1 MKASFCTSR
10 ILDVQEDAFMLSK
23 NSNIYIAGHRGMVG
37 SSIHNKLIE
46 YGYTNFVTR
55 TSKELDLT
63 VQADVDKFFAEE
75 RPEVVVLAAAKVG
88 GIMANIESPAVFLY
102 DNLMIQNNVIN
113 CAYKYGVKKLLFLG
127 SSCIYPRLA
136 PQPMKEEYLMD
147 GKVEPTNEGYA
158 IAKIAGMK
166 LCEMYNRQ
174 YGTDYIS
181 VMPCNLFG
189 YNDNFEKT
197 RSHVVAAT
205 IRKFHEA
212 KMNNLPEVVIWGTG
226 NARRELLFTDDMADA
241 CVYLLENYSGND
253 FFNVGMGTDVSI
265 TELSELV
272 ADIVG
277 YKGKMV
283 YDTTKPDGMPQKLMD
298 CTKLE
303 KAGWKYKTSLRD
315 GLEKT
320 YKWYLANY
328 DKFN

>member
-1 MKASFCTSR
+1 
-10 ILDVQEDAFMLSK
+10 
-23 NSNIYIAGHRGMVG
+23 MVG

-174 YGTDYIS
+174 
-181 VMPCNLFG
+181 
-189 YNDNFEKT
+189 
-197 RSHVVAAT
+197 
-205 IRKFHEA
+205 
-212 KMNNLPEVVIWGTG
+212 
-226 NARRELLFTDDMADA
+226 
-241 CVYLLENYSGND
+241 
-253 FFNVGMGTDVSI
+253 
-265 TELSELV
+265 
-272 ADIVG
+272 
-277 YKGKMV
+277 
-283 YDTTKPDGMPQKLMD
+283 
-298 CTKLE
+298 
-303 KAGWKYKTSLRD
+303 
-315 GLEKT
+315 
-320 YKWYLANY
+320 
-328 DKFN
+328 